1 MKHQEFVMP
10 DDSPK
15 RFDRIVAIFIQLQ
28 SKRIVKAQELADRFQ
43 VSLRTI
49 YRDIRTLEAAGVPLY
64 SEAGVGYSLVDGYR
78 LPPVMFSPEEAS
90 SFVAAEKLMQKF
102 TDAGLGTHF
111 SSALYKIKSVL
122 RGQEKDRVA
131 LLETHILMQQDSE
144 LFPKHI
150 PDALSKLFDSIA
162 ERTQLQLVYQS
173 LTTEHPTQ
181 RHIEPVGLFHE
192 NERWY
197 IYAYCHLR
205 ADYRQ
210 FRTDRIQK
218 ITATDIPFHK
228 DHQPL
233 EHYLNQSSE
242 TAFTTIKIEVDKSVT
257 KYLRG
262 GRQYYGFV
270 SERDLGKTVEMTF
283 HCKNL
288 SQGFARWYLMFADY
302 ATIIEPDE
310 LKSTVKEIAEKI
322 VKKHL

>member
-1 MKHQEFVMP
+1 MQ

-78 LPPVMFSPEEAS
+78 LPPIMFTKEEAG

-102 TDAGLGTHF
+102 TDSEMGSHF
-111 SSALYKIKSVL
+111 SSAMYKIKSVL
-122 RGQEKDRVA
+122 RGREKDRLN
-131 LLETHILMQQDSE
+131 LLEAHILMQQDGD
-144 LFPKHI
+144 LFSKHI
-150 PDALSKLFDSIA
+150 PDALSKLFDSIS
-162 ERTQLQLVYQS
+162 EQTQLILSYQS
-173 LTTEHPTQ
+173 FEAEFPSQ
-181 RHIEPVGLFHE
+181 RTIEPVGLFHE
-192 NERWY
+192 NEYWY

-210 FRTDRIQK
+210 FRTDRIHK
-218 ITATDIPFHK
+218 ITATDVPFHK
-228 DHQPL
+228 IHPPL
-233 EHYLNQSSE
+233 EQHLNQKTE
-242 TAFTTIKIEVDKSVT
+242 AVFTTVIIKVDKSIV
-257 KYLRG
+257 KHLRG

-283 HCKNL
+283 HCKNFYD
-288 SQGFARWYLMFADY
+288 SFARWYMMFADY
-302 ATIIEPDE
+302 AEIIEPPQ
-310 LKSTVKEIAEKI
+310 LKNAVADLATTIY
-322 VKKHL
+322 KKNETRQKT